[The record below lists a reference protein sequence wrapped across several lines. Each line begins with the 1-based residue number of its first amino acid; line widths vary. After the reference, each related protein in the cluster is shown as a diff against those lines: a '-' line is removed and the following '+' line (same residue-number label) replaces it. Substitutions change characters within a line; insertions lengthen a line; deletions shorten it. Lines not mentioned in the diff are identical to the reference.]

1 LTHGESAPVPSRP
14 DVNLRF
20 FHAEEIRRPEDV
32 IRHLAKGQQH
42 WSKGY
47 SAFELAHCWIAS
59 GGIPVRVRA
68 ALDDCPAYHAAE
80 LIEGFSERQIN
91 LRTRG
96 YPSQTD
102 LMAYLRLKDGY
113 AVAAV
118 EGKVDEPFGDL
129 VAEWNDGSSGRV
141 RRLAGLCDV
150 LRLDPSTVVS
160 LRYPLLHRTVS
171 AIFEAERYKCNRA
184 LLLVHSFSRFDSAF
198 ADFRP
203 SQMRSVHRSARRGP
217 SRSRQTSLALNCDAF
232 GLKTN
237 HRRDA
242 PAQSKRG
249 HRARQAWPW
258 PEDRS
263 ERHSVNKIF
272 PKADGFRIAV
282 LKARDTR

>member
-32 IRHLAKGQQH
+32 IKHLAKGQQH
-42 WSKGY
+42 WRKGY

-80 LIEGFSERQIN
+80 LIEGFFERQIN

-160 LRYPLLHRTVS
+160 LRYQLIHRTVS

-198 ADFRP
+198 ADFRAFANAIRAPVSAPGTVSEP
-203 SQMRSVHRSARRGP
+203 SN
-217 SRSRQTSLALNCDAF
+217 LAGVELRCVWIKDE
-232 GLKTN
+232 
-237 HRRDA
+237 
-242 PAQSKRG
+242 P
-249 HRARQAWPW
+249 QA
-258 PEDRS
+258 
-263 ERHSVNKIF
+263 
-272 PKADGFRIAV
+272 
-282 LKARDTR
+282 